1 MLGPGLTEANIV
13 NGRAN
18 TFYTLYIARAKPRVI
33 CPSFASTIPVLHL
46 VGGVNYLEVGV
57 VCRPDVGNYIS
68 R

>member
-1 MLGPGLTEANIV
+1 MPGPGLTEANIV

-18 TFYTLYIARAKPRVI
+18 TFYIARAKPRVI